1 MVEYLETVPEK
12 TMEEKEEEL
21 KLSLPM
27 PLPQATDSRKKHLS
41 QDSAGKDQPCIISQI
56 TNTATLAE
64 SGNTKGG
71 SFTVPLPSCLTGLE
85 SAV

>member
-21 KLSLPM
+21 KLS
-27 PLPQATDSRKKHLS
+27 LPQATDSRKKHLS